1 MPEQKISVAQ
11 AVTAYTINNALT
23 GKQEQDLGTIERG
36 ELADIVILSDN
47 IFTIAAEDIINARV
61 TLTMIGGE
69 VMYQLQ

>member
-23 GKQEQDLGTIERG
+23 GKQEQDLGTIEPG
-36 ELADIVILSDN
+36 KLADIVILSDN
-47 IFTIAAEDIINARV
+47 IFTIVAEDIIDTMV
-61 TLTMIGGE
+61 TLIGGE

>member
-1 MPEQKISVAQ
+1 VPEQKISVAQ
-11 AVTAYTINNALT
+11 AVTAYTINNAWA